1 MRRVRRRLDRRRH
14 LRAAACGCDS
24 DPAPADRRR
33 RGQAGRPVRAECSV
47 PVERAGRAA
56 ARLRRNGLRRLRR
69 NDSDLGIARRWSGLR
84 RCVDR
89 NAARARATRPAGA
102 P

>member
-1 MRRVRRRLDRRRH
+1 MRRVRRRMDRRRPV
-14 LRAAACGCDS
+14 RAAACGCDS
-24 DPAPADRRR
+24 DPAPADRCR
-33 RGQAGRPVRAECSV
+33 RGQAERSVRAGCSV

-56 ARLRRNGLRRLRR
+56 AGWRRNGLRRLRR
-69 NDSDLGIARRWSGLR
+69 NDSNLGIARRWSGLR

-89 NAARARATRPAGA
+89 NAARARAIRPAGV